1 MTKGRDIVKFAGTG
15 LRCCVAMLALAM
27 PWSHPGIAENLSG
40 AAISDAIESR
50 ADEILARYLPKDQFI
65 VQVTAEANKNTGVR
79 IPYLGSAP
87 NSEYLKTTS
96 IKDLINLTSSVKIN
110 LIVGSA
116 VTQENK
122 DSLVQI
128 FTTSLRLRPP
138 PTDQIIISQ
147 LNLLSASGTGGRDE
161 AQSRKLLDDLRVT
174 NQQKETITKERGDLK
189 NELLAAQSA
198 ISRLNETLN
207 QQKAT
212 QSKERG
218 DLKSELIAS
227 KSENSRLSQSINQKS
242 AELVSYLSAAK
253 KSNTPQ
259 QSFLKNLKANAH
271 YLILATLVFTALTL
285 IAAAFRQSGGKVS
298 GSISEIATSLEE
310 GMRSFGSSSG
320 RGEEGPKAEVAA
332 QTPGTQSFA
341 DRGVGSPYQLKRLD
355 ELRTILQT
363 SVTPKTQLQL
373 TMWISSLVADQ
384 TRIPKAVVS
393 LELIPADA
401 ASAIY
406 KKLGSADQDA
416 IVKFMRSGEFPRS
429 KIEMMLEAGEELL
442 TRILADS
449 LTGSRQALKSDVAER
464 ILKLSTSDL
473 SSVFVELRPE
483 NYPRLMLYMD
493 SKTIHLVMKQLRR
506 QNQDAYRAIVSQLGR
521 VPEAELNTEADRDLI
536 VVLDRAIS
544 KVKDDSFRSY
554 MNFFQEIVEQSDDDQ
569 KNDILF
575 GIEAANPD
583 VADKLRRAVISF
595 SSLFRLPKG
604 VQSEILAS
612 MGNRDVAGLMFGISN
627 EEASNLLPCV
637 SLRRRQI
644 ILDELKMLQ
653 DGDQE
658 NLRSINKKAKAAII
672 QKIRAVGTD
681 LAQETAA

>member
-1 MTKGRDIVKFAGTG
+1 
-15 LRCCVAMLALAM
+15 MLALAM

>member
-27 PWSHPGIAENLSG
+27 SWSHPGIAENLSG

-259 QSFLKNLKANAH
+259 QSLLKNLKANAH

-493 SKTIHLVMKQLRR
+493 SKTIHLIMKQLRR

>member
-27 PWSHPGIAENLSG
+27 SWSHPGIAENLSG

-473 SSVFVELRPE
+473 ASVFVELRPE

-493 SKTIHLVMKQLRR
+493 SKTIHLIMKQLRR

>member
-1 MTKGRDIVKFAGTG
+1 MNFWT
-15 LRCCVAMLALAM
+15 
-27 PWSHPGIAENLSG
+27 
-40 AAISDAIESR
+40 
-50 ADEILARYLPKDQFI
+50 
-65 VQVTAEANKNTGVR
+65 
-79 IPYLGSAP
+79 
-87 NSEYLKTTS
+87 
-96 IKDLINLTSSVKIN
+96 
-110 LIVGSA
+110 
-116 VTQENK
+116 
-122 DSLVQI
+122 
-128 FTTSLRLRPP
+128 
-138 PTDQIIISQ
+138 
-147 LNLLSASGTGGRDE
+147 
-161 AQSRKLLDDLRVT
+161 
-174 NQQKETITKERGDLK
+174 ER
-189 NELLAAQSA
+189 
-198 ISRLNETLN
+198 
-207 QQKAT
+207 
-212 QSKERG
+212 
-218 DLKSELIAS
+218 
-227 KSENSRLSQSINQKS
+227 
-242 AELVSYLSAAK
+242 
-253 KSNTPQ
+253 
-259 QSFLKNLKANAH
+259 
-271 YLILATLVFTALTL
+271 
-285 IAAAFRQSGGKVS
+285 
-298 GSISEIATSLEE
+298 
-310 GMRSFGSSSG
+310 
-320 RGEEGPKAEVAA
+320 AA

-473 SSVFVELRPE
+473 ASVFVELRPE

-493 SKTIHLVMKQLRR
+493 SKTIHLIMKQLRR

>member
-1 MTKGRDIVKFAGTG
+1 
-15 LRCCVAMLALAM
+15 MLALAM
-27 PWSHPGIAENLSG
+27 SWSHPGIAENLSG

-473 SSVFVELRPE
+473 ASVFVELRPE

-493 SKTIHLVMKQLRR
+493 SKTIHLIMKQLRR